1 MIMRK
6 GNMSNEKF
14 PQNQDDAFAEKCRR
28 ALEKSW
34 GMEIPTPKT
43 QKFKANMQKNPK

>member
-1 MIMRK
+1 
-6 GNMSNEKF
+6 MSNEKF

-34 GMEIPTPKT
+34 GMEIPTPKS
-43 QKFKANMQKNPK
+43 QKFKGSIPKNPK